1 MFSLKHITKMSRL
14 MLEAAAVDDNVEM
27 FQQLANELQAE
38 KFDLSVLIHASK
50 RYPSLLE
57 YAVNNRYL
65 QVAAYLMQHF
75 SFHHKEIISAYNLLS
90 SALNTSIYSCYSS
103 SYTFCT
109 SSSKKKDDPVKTYQ
123 RIICLIDLIPQDIK
137 KKVVEVFLKG
147 ILNPSRPAVLRE
159 VLDHIPGGITEL
171 EEYDEIVK
179 QVIESSNEN
188 AMQVLIE
195 CLGLRMH
202 LMDEDTYGY
211 TVVERVMNKY
221 MSDVTANKE
230 VRVQPSEGAAQK
242 ERMDEEAMN
251 EEAKEG
257 EKEAAVVELKRK
269 MKTSNGSISNILE
282 MVLKN
287 ANGLPRCLTNHEAV
301 QKRVKKDSEEASKGN
316 FGRRLCLG
324 TKTKSSEYQ
333 YKSNGAMNML
343 GQLHQANEH
352 NSCVCYKQC

>member
-1 MFSLKHITKMSRL
+1 MWERVFSLKYVTKMSRL
-14 MLEAAAVDDNVEM
+14 MLEASAVDDNVEM
-27 FQQLANELQAE
+27 FQQLVKELEAE

-57 YAVNNRYL
+57 YAVNNKYL
-65 QVAAYLMQHF
+65 QVAIYLMKHF
-75 SFHHKEIISAYNLLS
+75 SFRNKEVLSAYSLLTS
-90 SALNTSIYSCYSS
+90 SLSMSFNS
-103 SYTFCT
+103 SYSVSYTS
-109 SSSKKKDDPVKTYQ
+109 SSSKKKKDSVQIYQ
-123 RIICLIDLIPQDIK
+123 MVICLIDLIPQGIK

-171 EEYDEIVK
+171 EEYDEIVQ
-179 QVIESSNEN
+179 QVIESSNQD

-221 MSDVTANKE
+221 MNTVTTNKE
-230 VRVQPSEGAAQK
+230 VRVQKSEGAVEK
-242 ERMDEEAMN
+242 ERMEEEALN

-257 EKEAAVVELKRK
+257 EKEAAMVELKRK
-269 MKTSNGSISNILE
+269 MKTSQGSISDILE
-282 MVLKN
+282 LVLKN
-287 ANGLPRCLTNHEAV
+287 ADGLPRCLTTPEAV
-301 QKRVKKDSEEASKGN
+301 QKRVKKDSEEASNGH

-324 TKTKSSEYQ
+324 VKNKSSEYKYQ
-333 YKSNGAMNML
+333 SNAAMNKLNQMVP
-343 GQLHQANEH
+343 AVEH
-352 NSCVCYKQC
+352 K